1 MVNKEFIVT
10 GHLKDANGSEPQTY
24 MLHRSFVTVSKEQAI
39 KNFHEYF
46 KPDMEV
52 IKIFSVI
59 DEHGNVL

>member
-1 MVNKEFIVT
+1 VVNKEFIVT
-10 GHLKDANGSEPQTY
+10 GHLKEINSIERQTY
-24 MLHRSFVTVSKEQAI
+24 MLHRSFMAMSKEQAI

-46 KPDMEV
+46 SPDLEV